1 MSYKISK
8 ISVNP
13 SRKVNLGNYSTADLN
28 AGIEIVF
35 DTPVEVDS
43 LELLEAFKKAREV
56 VKKEMAEQYKPY
68 KEFLEKKP
76 NGKQ

>member
-43 LELLEAFKKAREV
+43 LELLEAFQKAREI
-56 VKKEMAEQYKPY
+56 VKKEMTEQYKPY
-68 KEFLEKKP
+68 KEFLDKKP
-76 NGKQ
+76 NGK